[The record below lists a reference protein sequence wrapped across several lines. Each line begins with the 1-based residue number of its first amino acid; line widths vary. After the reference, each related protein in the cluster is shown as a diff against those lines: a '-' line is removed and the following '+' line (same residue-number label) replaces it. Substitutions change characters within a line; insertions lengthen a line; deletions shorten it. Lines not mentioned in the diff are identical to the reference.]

1 MADRG
6 QSCFLRGSLPRFF
19 LHVRD
24 LFVSFSVVLKTS
36 QNFVAKT

>member
-6 QSCFLRGSLPRFF
+6 QICFSRGSPPRFF

-24 LFVSFSVVLKTS
+24 LSVSFSVVIKTL